1 MNLKKI
7 LAIDFGVKRIGLA
20 IGDSES
26 SIATP
31 FKTIKNNGYENCL
44 IKIAEIV
51 KEWGINLIVLGK
63 PEIYS
68 DQKVNKQISNFGKI
82 LRKNLNIDIIFY
94 NEDYSSNS
102 AQAEL
107 AMQMQAGRKKKVNK
121 EEIDRIAA
129 TLILQSYFE
138 NEIFKRAN
146 KRTTSKD

>member
-31 FKTIKNNGYENCL
+31 FRTIKNNGYENCL

-68 DQKVNKQISNFGKI
+68 DQEVNKQISNFGKI

>member
-1 MNLKKI
+1 MSLQKV

-26 SIATP
+26 NIATP
-31 FKTIKNNGYENCL
+31 FKTIKNNGYENCSL
-44 IKIAEIV
+44 YIKKII

-68 DQKVNKQISNFGKI
+68 DQEVNKRISNFGKT
-82 LRKNLNIDIIFY
+82 LKKNLNINVIFY

-107 AMQMQAGRKKKVNK
+107 AMQMQVGRKKKVNK

>member
-31 FKTIKNNGYENCL
+31 FKTIKNNGYENCS

-68 DQKVNKQISNFGKI
+68 DQEVNKQIDNFGKI
-82 LRKNLNIDIIFY
+82 LKKNLNIDVIFY

-107 AMQMQAGRKKKVNK
+107 AMQMQVGRKKKVNK
-121 EEIDRIAA
+121 AEIDRIAA

>member
-7 LAIDFGVKRIGLA
+7 LAIDFGVKRIGSA

-31 FKTIKNNGYENCL
+31 FKTIKNNGYENCS

-51 KEWGINLIVLGK
+51 KEWGINLIILGK

-68 DQKVNKQISNFGKI
+68 DQEVNKQIDNFGKI
-82 LRKNLNIDIIFY
+82 LKKNLNIDVIFY

-107 AMQMQAGRKKKVNK
+107 AMQMQVGRKKKVNK

>member
-31 FKTIKNNGYENCL
+31 FKTIKNNGYENCS
-44 IKIAEIV
+44 IKISEIV

-68 DQKVNKQISNFGKI
+68 DQEVNKQIDNFGKI
-82 LRKNLNIDIIFY
+82 LKKNLNIDVIFY

-121 EEIDRIAA
+121 AEIDRIAA

>member
-31 FKTIKNNGYENCL
+31 FKTIKNNGYENCS
-44 IKIAEIV
+44 IKISEIV

-68 DQKVNKQISNFGKI
+68 DQEVNKQIDNFGKI
-82 LRKNLNIDIIFY
+82 LKKNLNIDVIFY

>member
-31 FKTIKNNGYENCL
+31 FKTIKNNGYENCS
-44 IKIAEIV
+44 IKISEIV

-68 DQKVNKQISNFGKI
+68 DQEVNKQIDNFGKI
-82 LRKNLNIDIIFY
+82 LKKNLNIDVIFY

-107 AMQMQAGRKKKVNK
+107 AMQMQVGRKKKVNK

>member
-31 FKTIKNNGYENCL
+31 FKTIKNNGYENCS

-51 KEWGINLIVLGK
+51 KEWGINLIILGK

-68 DQKVNKQISNFGKI
+68 DQEVNKQINNFGKI
-82 LRKNLNIDIIFY
+82 LKKNLNIDVIFY

-107 AMQMQAGRKKKVNK
+107 AMQMQAGRKEKVNK
-121 EEIDRIAA
+121 AEIDRIAA
-129 TLILQSYFE
+129 TLILRSYFE

>member
-1 MNLKKI
+1 MNLKRI

-31 FKTIKNNGYENCL
+31 FKTIKNNGYENCS

-68 DQKVNKQISNFGKI
+68 DQEINKQISNFGKI
-82 LRKNLNIDIIFY
+82 LRKNLNIDVIFY

-121 EEIDRIAA
+121 AEIDRIAA

-138 NEIFKRAN
+138 N
-146 KRTTSKD
+146 

>member
-1 MNLKKI
+1 MNLKRI

-121 EEIDRIAA
+121 AEIDRIAA

-146 KRTTSKD
+146 KSTTSKD

>member
-31 FKTIKNNGYENCL
+31 FKTIKNNGYENCS
-44 IKIAEIV
+44 IKISEIV

-68 DQKVNKQISNFGKI
+68 DQEVNKQINNFGKI
-82 LRKNLNIDIIFY
+82 LKKNLNIDVIFY

-121 EEIDRIAA
+121 AEIDRIAA

>member
-1 MNLKKI
+1 MNLKRI

-31 FKTIKNNGYENCL
+31 FKTIKNNGYENCS
-44 IKIAEIV
+44 IKISEIV

-68 DQKVNKQISNFGKI
+68 DQEVNKQIDNFGKI
-82 LRKNLNIDIIFY
+82 LKKNLNIDVIFY

-107 AMQMQAGRKKKVNK
+107 AMQMQVGRKKKVNK

>member
-31 FKTIKNNGYENCL
+31 FKTIKNNGYENCS
-44 IKIAEIV
+44 IQIAQIA
-51 KEWGINLIVLGK
+51 KEWRINLIVLGK

-68 DQKVNKQISNFGKI
+68 DQEVNKQIDNFGKI
-82 LRKNLNIDIIFY
+82 LKKNLNIDVIFY

-107 AMQMQAGRKKKVNK
+107 AMQMQVGRKKKVNK

>member
-31 FKTIKNNGYENCL
+31 FKTIKNNGQENCS

-51 KEWGINLIVLGK
+51 KEWAINLIELGK

-68 DQKVNKQISNFGKI
+68 DQEVNKQIDNFGKI
-82 LRKNLNIDIIFY
+82 LKKNLNIDVIFY

-107 AMQMQAGRKKKVNK
+107 AMQMQVGRKKKVNK